1 MFCYMQKE
9 NVYKQEAE
17 DDPKT
22 IMVDAILLSIIV
34 TLIGLWCSVYNYYVF
49 DNPFMTTTTIG
60 LLAVFSVRQW
70 LPLVYP
76 SQIGS
81 KDKKKV

>member
-22 IMVDAILLSIIV
+22 IIVDAILLSIIV
-34 TLIGLWCSVYNYYVF
+34 TLIGL
-49 DNPFMTTTTIG
+49 
-60 LLAVFSVRQW
+60 
-70 LPLVYP
+70 
-76 SQIGS
+76 
-81 KDKKKV
+81 